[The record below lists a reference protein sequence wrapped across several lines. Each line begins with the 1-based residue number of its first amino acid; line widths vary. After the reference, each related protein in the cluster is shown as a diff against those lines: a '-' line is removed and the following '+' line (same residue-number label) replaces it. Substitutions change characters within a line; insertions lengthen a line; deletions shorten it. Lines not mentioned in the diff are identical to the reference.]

1 VRCGRLPSIALLSLP
16 DSLYRLSSL
25 AERLAR
31 LPGVPEPVDLVAD
44 GGSPGKEGSAPTR
57 PTPRAAVA
65 AILRDVG
72 PEREAEVLLI
82 RRAEHPHD
90 PWSGH
95 MAFPGGRRDDADA
108 SILATAL
115 RETREEVG
123 LDLTEHGTLLAR
135 LPDIFAPAR
144 SRRDALV
151 ISPFVF
157 ALHHEAPIAFDP
169 DEVAEVIW
177 TPVGPLARDECA
189 GTIDYTWE
197 GKTLTF
203 PCWNLDQR
211 VVWGLTYRM
220 LTMLFEAAAGG

>member
-1 VRCGRLPSIALLSLP
+1 LPLP
-16 DSLYRLSSL
+16 ESPYHFTSL

-31 LPGVPEPVDLVAD
+31 LPGVPDPVDLVD
-44 GGSPGKEGSAPTR
+44 NGGSPGKPGSAPI
-57 PTPRAAVA
+57 PPAPRAAVA
-65 AILRDVG
+65 AILRDAG
-72 PEREAEVLLI
+72 PGRDAEVLLI
-82 RRAEHPHD
+82 RRAEHPRD

-95 MAFPGGRRDDADA
+95 MAFPGGRHDAGDA

-123 LDLTEHGTLLAR
+123 IDLEEHGALLAR
-135 LPDIFAPAR
+135 LPDVLSPAR
-144 SRRDALV
+144 TRRDALV

-157 ALHHEAPIAFDP
+157 ALRQEAPITFAP

-189 GTIDYTWE
+189 GTIDYAYE

-220 LTMLFEAAAGG
+220 LTMLFEAIAGG